1 MMQGMFKPLL
11 RAVFTGLGHSL
22 TALLALLILFEEWGW
37 APLQRAL
44 AWVGRLPLLR
54 QVEAAIGRL
63 PPRAALL
70 VFLLP
75 TLLLL
80 PIKLLALAAIAHG
93 HRLLGLGV
101 IVLAKLLGTAVV
113 ARLFALTRP
122 ALLQLPWF
130 AHWYGRWTAW
140 KDALL
145 ARVRASWAWRS
156 GRAAKRLLRQ
166 RWARWRRGAAVD

>member
-1 MMQGMFKPLL
+1 MFKPLL
-11 RAVFTGLGHSL
+11 RTLISGLRHTL
-22 TALLALLILFEEWGW
+22 TAALALLILFEEWGW
-37 APLQRAL
+37 EPLQRAL
-44 AWVGRLPLLR
+44 AAIGRLPVLR
-54 QVEAAIGRL
+54 QLEAAIGRL
-63 PPRAALL
+63 PPRAAMA

-93 HRLLGLGV
+93 HKLLGLGV

-140 KDALL
+140 KDAVL
-145 ARVRASWAWRS
+145 AQVRASWAWRS
-156 GRAAKRLLRQ
+156 GRAVKRLLRQ
-166 RWARWRRGAAVD
+166 RWARWRRGAAVDQP